1 MTQIQLHRPVQ
12 GICKDYARPH
22 SLWAVPSSHMVFFRK
37 IQIWQHF
44 PLGRIGLMAF
54 RVQMPPKE
62 RACPGRSETI
72 KVSAKHRISGNRTVD
87 PFPEGL
93 QMAMF
98 GMGCFWGAERK
109 FWVQKDVYST
119 QVGYAG
125 GFTPNPIY
133 KEVCSGM
140 TGHAEVVR
148 VVYHPDK
155 ICFEK
160 LLKVFWESHD
170 PTQGMRQGN
179 DIGTQ
184 YRSAIYPY
192 TQEQMAAALK
202 SKEAYQKDVR
212 LGPLVA
218 LLPLN
223 QKVTGSNSTPEI

>member
-1 MTQIQLHRPVQ
+1 MT
-12 GICKDYARPH
+12 
-22 SLWAVPSSHMVFFRK
+22 S
-37 IQIWQHF
+37 
-44 PLGRIGLMAF
+44 
-54 RVQMPPKE
+54 RVQMLSKE
-62 RACPGRSETI
+62 QVCDRKDNAI
-72 KVSAKHRISGNRTVD
+72 KVSAKHHVNGNRTVE

-93 QMAMF
+93 QMVMF

-109 FWVQKDVYST
+109 FWVQEGVYST
-119 QVGYAG
+119 QVGFAG
-125 GFTPNPIY
+125 GFKPNPNY

-170 PTQGMRQGN
+170 PTQGMQQGN

-184 YRSAIYPY
+184 YRSVIYPY

-202 SKEAYQKDVR
+202 SKEAYQKELNKSGYGQITTEISEAQVFYFAEDYHQQYLDKNPGGYCG
-212 LGPLVA
+212 LGG
-218 LLPLN
+218 
-223 QKVTGSNSTPEI
+223 TGVSCPIGIQN

>member
-1 MTQIQLHRPVQ
+1 MI
-12 GICKDYARPH
+12 
-22 SLWAVPSSHMVFFRK
+22 FFRK
-37 IQIWQHF
+37 LRIWQHF
-44 PLGRIGLMAF
+44 RLGRIGLMASQ
-54 RVQMPPKE
+54 VQMPPKE
-62 RACPGRSETI
+62 QTTPGRPEAM
-72 KVSAKHRISGNRTVD
+72 KVSAKHHVSGNRTVG

-109 FWVQKDVYST
+109 FWLQKGVYST

-133 KEVCSGM
+133 KEVCAGM

-148 VVYHPDK
+148 VVYYPDK
-155 ICFEK
+155 ISFEK
-160 LLKVFWESHD
+160 LLKVFWESHN

-184 YRSAIYPY
+184 YRSVIYPY

-202 SKEAYQKDVR
+202 SKEAYQEVLTKSGYGEITTEIREAPEFYFAEDYHQQYLDKNPGGYCGLTGTRVSYPI
-212 LGPLVA
+212 GV
-218 LLPLN
+218 
-223 QKVTGSNSTPEI
+223 QK